1 MYTVRIE
8 INNKKSKKLL
18 TKEFSFSEIDT
29 ASYRDQM
36 NAAADFLS
44 VIAAGTMPLPIA
56 EILIAAIAG
65 FTVFF
70 AKKVY
75 DAHHAE
81 AA

>member
-1 MYTVRIE
+1 LE
-8 INNKKSKKLL
+8 
-18 TKEFSFSEIDT
+18 
-29 ASYRDQM
+29 
-36 NAAADFLS
+36 LS
-44 VIAAGTMPLPIA
+44 IHSLMPLPIA